1 LDPVISSPTLIF
13 DDRCSS
19 CTTFAEYAF
28 KYSRGQIN
36 CIGHYSNN
44 GQKLR
49 KLIFPA
55 NYNETEMFWLIK
67 GNIAY
72 GGRSGLLPLLV
83 IIIKGI
89 VKSKKS
95 GTKDFPKGCS
105 SSKTCNDNKFKMKRL
120 INLMRSGRKLEI
132 KLTSIRS

>member
-1 LDPVISSPTLIF
+1 LDPVISSPTLIY

-19 CTTFAEYAF
+19 CTIFAEYAF

-67 GNIAY
+67 DNNAY
-72 GGRSGLLPLLV
+72 GGRSGLLPLL
-83 IIIKGI
+83 ILIIKGI

-95 GTKDFPKGCS
+95 GSKDFPKVCFIS
-105 SSKTCNDNKFKMKRL
+105 EKCNDKKNKMKR
-120 INLMRSGRKLEI
+120 IFNLLRSGKKLKIE
-132 KLTSIRS
+132 LTSIRN